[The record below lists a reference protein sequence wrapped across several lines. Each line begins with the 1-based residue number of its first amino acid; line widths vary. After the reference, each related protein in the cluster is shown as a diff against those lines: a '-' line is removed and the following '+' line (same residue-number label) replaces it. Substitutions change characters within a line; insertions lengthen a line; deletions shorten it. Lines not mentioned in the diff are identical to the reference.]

1 MIRDLTSGRRTRF
14 GLLLGFLVV
23 LAILIGGGMHF
34 AAAASPK
41 LTGTDLG
48 HEAAPDFRLRDSSGQ
63 AYSMSQFRGKVVV
76 LTFLYTQC
84 PDACPITAELLRKA
98 DQAAG
103 HPSDV
108 VYVAVS
114 VDPIRDN
121 AASIAAFSQEHH
133 LEELGDR
140 FHYLVGSLPE
150 LSRVWQQYY
159 IREADP
165 PAPGEDVSH
174 VSSFYFIDKK
184 GERRLLTHIDVPP
197 AAVAQNERVLAR

>member
-1 MIRDLTSGRRTRF
+1 MLT
-14 GLLLGFLVV
+14 V
-23 LAILIGGGMHF
+23 LIGGGMHL
-34 AAAASPK
+34 ASATGTK

-48 HEAAPDFRLRDSSGQ
+48 HEDAPDFRLRDSSGQ
-63 AYSMSQFRGKVVV
+63 AYSLSQFGGKVVV
-76 LTFLYTQC
+76 LAFLYTQC
-84 PDACPITAELLRKA
+84 PDARPITAELLRKA

-114 VDPIRDN
+114 VDPVRDN
-121 AASIAAFSQEHH
+121 VASIAAFSQEHH

-140 FHYLVGSLPE
+140 FHYLIGSLSE

-165 PAPGEDVSH
+165 PAPGQDISH
-174 VSSFYFIDKK
+174 VSSLYLIDKK
-184 GERRLLTHIDVPP
+184 GARRLLTHIDVPP
-197 AAVAQNERVLAR
+197 AAIAQNERTLTK